1 MISGGIE
8 VNLFT
13 WIPLILEAKFADKP
27 LTSTHFA
34 SVLPTI
40 SMLSSIMSAQRQKA
54 CFDVNPFDTYTP
66 KNQCKTGFV
75 PEKAISKIILY

>member
-40 SMLSSIMSAQRQKA
+40 SILSGIMSAQRQKA
-54 CFDVNPFDTYTP
+54 CFDVILLTRTL
-66 KNQCKTGFV
+66 Q
-75 PEKAISKIILY
+75 KINVKQGLCQKKLLVK